1 MARKRTASIETKAK
15 RVLWGALP
23 VVVGGVGLGLLFRYF
38 GDKPIISDAALG
50 LNGNVKSSGF
60 FSYFGF

>member
-1 MARKRTASIETKAK
+1 MARKRKASVETKVK
-15 RVLWGALP
+15 RVVMGAIP

-50 LNGNVKSSGF
+50 LNGSVKSSGF